1 MVTISDRLPKPG
13 ETVIAHQFYIAQGGK
28 GANQAVAAARLGGQ
42 VTFVCKVGADDFGKK
57 SIVSYQKEGINTDFI
72 YLDQQAPTGTA
83 LINIDDKGENMIVA
97 TMGANAHLQV
107 DEVSPV
113 FEKMREADVV
123 VSQLEIPLETVLFT
137 AKEAKKYEIPF
148 ILNPA
153 PPNQIT
159 DELISLTDFI
169 IPNETEAEIYT
180 GIKVMDEQSARQAA
194 KELVRRGAK
203 TVVITMGAKGAF
215 LCSDATERLI
225 PAPKVKAIDTVG
237 AGDTFCGAFAVA
249 IAKGKSAEEAI
260 GFANKC
266 ASIAVTREGA
276 QQGIPYKDEIT
287 G

>member
-42 VTFVCKVGADDFGKK
+42 VTFVCKVGADNFGNQ
-57 SIVSYQKEGINTDFI
+57 SITSYQKEGINTDFI
-72 YLDQQAPTGTA
+72 YLDQQTPTGTA

-113 FEKMREADVV
+113 FEKRQNVDVV
-123 VSQLEIPLETVLFT
+123 VSQLEIPLETVVFV
-137 AKEAKKYEIPF
+137 ARKARECGIPF

-159 DELISLTDFI
+159 DELIGLTDFI

-180 GIKVMDEQSARQAA
+180 GIKVMDEQSASYAA

-215 LCSDATERLI
+215 LCNEVTEKLI
-225 PAPKVKAIDTVG
+225 PAPQVVAIDTVG
-237 AGDTFCGAFAVA
+237 AGDTFCGSFAVA
-249 IAKGKSAEEAI
+249 IAEGKSAEEAI
-260 GFANKC
+260 YFANRC
-266 ASIAVTREGA
+266 ASIAVTRAGA
-276 QQGIPYKDEIT
+276 QQGIPYKNEIN
-287 G
+287 

>member
-113 FEKMREADVV
+113 FEKRQNVDVV
-123 VSQLEIPLETVLFT
+123 VSQLEIPLETVVFV
-137 AKEAKKYEIPF
+137 ARKARECGIPF

-159 DELISLTDFI
+159 DELIGLTDFI

-180 GIKVMDEQSARQAA
+180 GIKVMDEQSASYAA

-215 LCSDATERLI
+215 LCNEVTEKLI
-225 PAPKVKAIDTVG
+225 PAPQVVAIDTVG
-237 AGDTFCGAFAVA
+237 AGDTFCGSFAVA
-249 IAKGKSAEEAI
+249 IAEGKSAEEAI
-260 GFANKC
+260 YFANRC
-266 ASIAVTREGA
+266 ASIAVTRAGA
-276 QQGIPYKDEIT
+276 QQGIPYKNEIN
-287 G
+287 